1 MISRSIIFFSI
12 FLYCSSLVYS
22 THFFIGST
30 SFCVYRRRPYWNIE
44 WRFLGL
50 VVGAEVKS
58 SGCPFRRWIEE
69 SGGDAGKAVRMA
81 DDQDLPTDCP
91 PYPLWGANIID
102 SWEMHLNIRRKKSPD
117 SLKTR
122 RNVIRLRWKRTQK
135 LPGCCVLWLL
145 LPFGI
150 GKLIDK

>member
-1 MISRSIIFFSI
+1 MISRLIIFFSI

-22 THFFIGST
+22 THFSIGSL

-81 DDQDLPTDCP
+81 DDQDLLTDCP
-91 PYPLWGANIID
+91 VSSSFWVGDEHRWQLRDALEYKK
-102 SWEMHLNIRRKKSPD
+102 EKKSW
-117 SLKTR
+117 LIK
-122 RNVIRLRWKRTQK
+122 NQK
-135 LPGCCVLWLL
+135 KCDTPPLEKDTKVARGCCVCGCCCLL
-145 LPFGI
+145 ALAN
-150 GKLIDK
+150 